1 MYITIKV
8 EQKQELQW
16 YIDQLLQEG
25 WCEIKQFYLG
35 NPHISRKIQF
45 YILQK

>member
-1 MYITIKV
+1 MYITVPV
-8 EQKQELQW
+8 EKKQELQW

-25 WCEIKQFYLG
+25 WREIRQFYQS
-35 NPHISRKIQF
+35 NPDISRKIQF